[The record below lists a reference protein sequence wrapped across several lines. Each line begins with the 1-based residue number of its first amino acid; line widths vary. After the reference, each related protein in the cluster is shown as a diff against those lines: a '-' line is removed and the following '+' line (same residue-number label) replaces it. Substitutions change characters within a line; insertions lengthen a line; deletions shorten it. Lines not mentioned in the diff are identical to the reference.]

1 MGVYHSYNYV
11 NFKTY
16 LTFDENG
23 DEQWTDPV
31 PYLNEYRSIES
42 TYQMCEIGM
51 FRSPD
56 GKRIVGLARSQS
68 HNNPATLIYSDDEG
82 ETWSEPMDLP
92 GSLAG
97 ERHKASYDP
106 ISGRLVIT
114 FREIKYDLNGN
125 NQFDGYNDW
134 ICGDWVAWVGT
145 YEDLMEQND
154 GEYHIL
160 LAEDWANNAKSGDTG
175 YAGVVV
181 LEDGTFIMNSYG
193 HWDKDFSLSW
203 PNGVTTDLCYIKQAK
218 FKLGEIEN
226 ASNLVNRDALNE
238 FIIKV
243 ENTDSNLYT
252 KESFAKFK
260 AALDKAISINS
271 DSISQQVQVDDALE
285 TLVVAY
291 NNLQS
296 VDKTTNKTALAI
308 AIEMAEEF
316 NAALENA
323 QTIYANASATQ
334 AEVDNAFDRLASV
347 MHMLEFFK
355 GDKTALQKIVDQ
367 IANLTASE
375 YIESTWN
382 AMLSVLEKAEGVLGN
397 ENAMQE
403 EVDEVYTEL
412 VKAFVNLRLKP
423 NKDLLQ
429 DLINKANGINRENYT
444 STSLKA
450 VDDVMVKANEVLNN
464 PEATKEEVEV
474 AVAELTKAMSRL
486 EANPTNPPVNNDV
499 NTVKSVDS
507 IINATKTSDDIN
519 IGTFISSGIISL
531 LVLLYSN
538 KKQRIR

>member
-1 MGVYHSYNYV
+1 M
-11 NFKTY
+11 KTY

-203 PNGVTTDLCYIKQAK
+203 PNGVTTDLCYINQAK

-308 AIEMAEEF
+308 AIEMAESASLENVVPAVVEEF

-355 GDKTALQKIVDQ
+355 GDKTALQKMVDQ

-375 YIESTWN
+375 YTESTWSALQAVLPSVN
-382 AMLSVLEKAEGVLGN
+382 EVLE
-397 ENAMQE
+397 NANAIQE
-403 EVDEVYTEL
+403 EVDEVYGEL
-412 VKAFVNLRLKP
+412 VKAFINLRLKP
-423 NKDLLQ
+423 NKDLLA
-429 DLINKANGINRENYT
+429 DLINKANGLNSASYT
-444 STSLKA
+444 ANTWTAVADEVLKA
-450 VDDVMVKANEVLNN
+450 QAVLNN
-464 PEATKEEVEV
+464 PEATKEEVEA
-474 AVAELTKAMSRL
+474 AVSALTKAMAGL
-486 EANPTNPPVNNDV
+486 IANPV
-499 NTVKSVDS
+499 NTNVSEVKPGDTTVGV
-507 IINATKTSDDIN
+507 KTGDTTNMMYPLLGLAIA
-519 IGTFISSGIISL
+519 SL
-531 LVLLYSN
+531 GVYGS
-538 KKQRIR
+538 KKRRYR